1 MIYLDNAATTK
12 PDERVIAEMMPYL
25 KGQYGNPGSV
35 YSFGAKARE
44 AVENA
49 RSQVAEMIGAKP
61 EQIIFTSGGTEANNI
76 ALRATSNYIKSK
88 RKNQIVV
95 SPIEHDSIIN
105 CAEHLDRNK
114 IVKVRYPDVSPNGV
128 VSLSS
133 VERCVNKKTGLV
145 SVMYIN
151 NETGVENP
159 VKDIGVLCRDKGVLF
174 HTDCVQA
181 ASYRQIDVDEI
192 QCDLLSLSSHKL
204 YAPKGIGALYVRD
217 KSILSPFIL
226 GGSFQEFGVRSGTE
240 NVAGI
245 VGFGKACELMRLN
258 IKNEEMSVYNL
269 RRAFIAELSRKIGN
283 IYINGNRD
291 AHSKIINLRIDNLDG
306 ETLVLMLDSLGVMV
320 SAGSACRSLESEPS
334 RVLTA
339 MGISAEDARNSIRVS
354 FSKYNT
360 LEEVEEAANLIV
372 KCVNA
377 IRNSSSISQVIVNKT
392 INK

>member
-25 KGQYGNPGSV
+25 KSQYGNPGSV

-44 AVENA
+44 AVEKA

-76 ALRATSNYIKSK
+76 ALRATTDCIKSK

-105 CAEHLDRNK
+105 CAEYLNRNK
-114 IVKVRYPDVSPNGV
+114 IVKVRYPDVSSNGV

-133 VERCVNKKTGLV
+133 VESCVNKKTGLV

-159 VKDIGVLCRDKGVLF
+159 VKDIGAFCRDKGILF

-181 ASYRQIDVDEI
+181 ASHRQINVDEI

-204 YAPKGIGALYVRD
+204 YAPKGVGALYVRD
-217 KSILSPFIL
+217 KSILSPFII
-226 GGSFQEFGVRSGTE
+226 GGSFQEFGIRSGTE

-245 VGFGKACELMRLN
+245 VGFGKACELITGNIKEEALHTDKLRTALIVELSKRIRNIHFNGTQNRYGKILN
-258 IKNEEMSVYNL
+258 I
-269 RRAFIAELSRKIGN
+269 
-283 IYINGNRD
+283 
-291 AHSKIINLRIDNLDG
+291 RIDGIDG

-320 SAGSACRSLESEPS
+320 SAGSACRALESEPS

-339 MGISAEDARNSIRVS
+339 MGVSAEDARNSIRIS

-360 LEEVEEAANLIV
+360 FEDIKEASNLIS
-372 KCVNA
+372 KCVYA
-377 IRNSSSISQVIVNKT
+377 IRNDSSISQVIVNKS